1 MTLMRQGRANYK
13 EHDLKDN
20 SEKLLAIN
28 GGEKACAQ
36 PWPPRRL
43 FGEEE
48 KQAVVD
54 LFDESI
60 ASGNAFGY
68 DGEQEKAFCHEF
80 AAHMGGGFADGVNSG
95 TNAVYVALRSLDLEP
110 FTEVIVP
117 PITDPGGVM
126 PVTLINCVPVP
137 ADAAPDSY
145 NTGTEQIE
153 ARLTPRTSAILVA
166 HIAGIPADMEPILE
180 LANKRGLPV
189 IEDCAQAHGAKCGD
203 KFVGSLGEVA
213 AFSTMFGK
221 HIATGG
227 QGGVVFTTS
236 EERYWNV
243 RRMADRGK
251 PYGIEGPSDN
261 LRASLNCNMDEIHA
275 AIGREQVK
283 KLPGIIKR
291 RRKFALAIEKG
302 CKERLASVSVKGDP
316 SYGESS
322 FWFLFFRVD
331 VGKLTVDKS
340 TFVQALAAEGLPVG
354 DSYSHCPADKMWFRE
369 QTVYGSSKMP
379 WSNPSYKG
387 DAQPHYEMPNIEETL
402 EQYFALF
409 IHENLTERE
418 AAQVLTALEKV
429 EHAYS
434 AA

>member
-1 MTLMRQGRANYK
+1 MIK
-13 EHDLKDN
+13 EHNLTQHSPEN
-20 SEKLLAIN
+20 LAIN
-28 GGEKACAQ
+28 GGEKVCTE

-48 KQAVVD
+48 KQAAIA

-60 ASGNAFGY
+60 ESGNAFGY
-68 DGEQEKAFCHEF
+68 GGAQEEAFGQEF
-80 AAHMGGGFADGVNSG
+80 AAALGGGFADGVNSG

-126 PVTLINCVPVP
+126 PVALMNCIPVP
-137 ADAAPDSY
+137 ADSAPNSY
-145 NTGTEQIE
+145 NAGTEQIA
-153 ARLTPRTSAILVA
+153 ARLTDRTSAILVA

-180 LANKRGLPV
+180 LAKTRNIPV
-189 IEDCAQAHGAKCGD
+189 VEDCAQAHGTKIGD
-203 KFVGSLGEVA
+203 KFAGTLGEVA

-251 PYGIEGPSDN
+251 PLGLEGQSDN
-261 LRASLNCNMDEIHA
+261 VRASLNCNMDELHA

-283 KLPGIIKR
+283 KLPGIVER
-291 RRKFALAIEKG
+291 RRKLALAIESG
-302 CKERLASVSVKGDP
+302 CRERLSAVQMVGDP
-316 SYGESS
+316 AWGKAS
-322 FWFLFFRVD
+322 FWFLFFRID
-331 VGKLTVDKS
+331 EEKLSVDKS
-340 TFVQALAAEGLPVG
+340 AFVQALAAEGLPVG
-354 DSYSHCPADKMWFRE
+354 NSYSHSPPDKLWF
-369 QTVYGSSKMP
+369 QQQSVYGESRMP
-379 WSNPSYKG
+379 WSNPLYKG
-387 DAQPHYEMPNIEETL
+387 DSAPHYEMPNIQAAIANHFTL
-402 EQYFALF
+402 A

-418 AAQVLTALEKV
+418 VECTLRALKKV
-429 EHAYS
+429 ESAYS
-434 AA
+434 A